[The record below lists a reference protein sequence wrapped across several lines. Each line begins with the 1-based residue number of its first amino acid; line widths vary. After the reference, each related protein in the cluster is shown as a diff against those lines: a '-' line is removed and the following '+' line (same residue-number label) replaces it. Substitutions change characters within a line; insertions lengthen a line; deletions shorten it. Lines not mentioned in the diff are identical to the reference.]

1 MGNRRFE
8 MHQYRQVIQR
18 LRLGETDRAIARAE
32 RVGRVKVASL
42 RECAA
47 QRGWLDPAGPMPDD
61 ASLAAGL
68 GAPQR
73 PPQNLSSVEPFR
85 EQLLDWHAKGIQA
98 TTIHKALVRNH
109 GYGGSVH
116 AVYRFLEREAPSTPQ
131 ATVMLD
137 FAVGA
142 SAQVD
147 FGQGPAITDR
157 RTGEAFKTWI
167 FVMTLAWCRHQYA
180 ELVRNQKVETWLA
193 CHRHAFEWFNG
204 VPLSVRID
212 NPKCAI
218 TRACYYEPEVQRA
231 YGQLALGY
239 SFRIDPCP
247 VQDPKKKGRVES
259 GVKYVKS
266 SFVPLREFHSLEHG
280 NEQLLEWVMGE
291 AGNRIH
297 GSTRERPLKLFTE
310 TEQAMLQPLPA
321 IAPECPA
328 WAKAKL
334 HPNCHVQFEYGY
346 YSAPFAL
353 IGQELWLEIA
363 PSAVRIYRDHELVGV
378 HPRLFKPGARST
390 VDEHLPPDAVAFL
403 MRDPQFCLKQAAL
416 VGPACRA
423 MVESLFSDRVLDHLR
438 AAQGLLRLGGSF
450 GGKRLEAA
458 CARALNFGTPTYRS
472 VKQILSNGFD
482 LQPELAELPALEAPY
497 LGAGRFSRHRG
508 DRLH

>member
-1 MGNRRFE
+1 
-8 MHQYRQVIQR
+8 
-18 LRLGETDRAIARAE
+18 
-32 RVGRVKVASL
+32 
-42 RECAA
+42 
-47 QRGWLDPAGPMPDD
+47 
-61 ASLAAGL
+61 
-68 GAPQR
+68 
-73 PPQNLSSVEPFR
+73 
-85 EQLLDWHAKGIQA
+85 
-98 TTIHKALVRNH
+98 
-109 GYGGSVH
+109 
-116 AVYRFLEREAPSTPQ
+116 
-131 ATVMLD
+131 
-137 FAVGA
+137 
-142 SAQVD
+142 
-147 FGQGPAITDR
+147 
-157 RTGEAFKTWI
+157 
-167 FVMTLAWCRHQYA
+167 MTLAWCRHQYA

-193 CHRHAFEWFNG
+193 LHRHAFEWFNG

-212 NPKCAI
+212 SPKCAI

-247 VQDPKKKGRVES
+247 VRDPKKKGRVES

-334 HPNCHVQFEYGY
+334 HPNCHVQFEYCY

-363 PSAVRIYRDHELVGV
+363 PSALRIYRDHELVAV
-378 HPRLFKPGARST
+378 HPRLFKPGSRST

-403 MRDPQFCLKQAAL
+403 MRDPQFCLKQAAR

-423 MVESLFSDRVLDHLR
+423 VVESLFSDRVLDHLR
-438 AAQGLLRLGGSF
+438 AAQGLLRLGESF

-482 LQPELAELPALEAPY
+482 LQSALAEFPALEAPY
-497 LGAGRFSRHRG
+497 LGAGRFSRSGGERMH
-508 DRLH
+508 